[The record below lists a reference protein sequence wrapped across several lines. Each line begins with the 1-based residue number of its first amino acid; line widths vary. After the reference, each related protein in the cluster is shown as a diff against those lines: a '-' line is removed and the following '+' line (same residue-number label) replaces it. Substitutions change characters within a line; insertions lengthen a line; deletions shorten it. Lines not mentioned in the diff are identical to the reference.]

1 MAKIIIVDD
10 DPAMVAVLSEVLRE
24 HRHEVIPAG
33 SPEPAM
39 QLVRE
44 MAPDLVL
51 ADVEMPEGKPLGL
64 KLLQQV
70 KEYNRSIPVVMI
82 TGQGTKERAVQA
94 LRAGAQDFIEKP
106 FQIDELVKRVDNA
119 LVQQKAVHALEEN
132 VELRRQLQDKFRFD
146 SMIGTAP
153 CMESVYRLI
162 ERVANTDSTVLILG
176 ESGTG
181 KELVAR
187 ALHYNSRRAA
197 MPFVAVNCSALPE
210 HLLES
215 ELFGHR
221 KGAFTGAA
229 FDKVG
234 LFQHADGG
242 TILLDEI
249 GSMAPSLQSKLLRFL
264 QDKELRRVG
273 DTDTIKVDLRVL
285 ASTNEPLREKMVEK
299 TFREDLYYRISVI
312 PVQLPPLRERT
323 EDIPLLVTHF
333 VQLICQR
340 QGTTPPR
347 FSDEVMGALKCYR
360 WPGNVRELQ
369 NAVERATALCDGGV
383 VLVKDLP
390 ERVLEAV
397 AAGGSVPPRVDTQQ
411 SVIQTSVAGRPTCEP
426 IVHPSLGEQPSGSG
440 EFGARAAQ
448 WRHGFP
454 PMQLK
459 EFLHCQEV
467 DYIEQV
473 IQAVGGDKEKAAEM
487 LGISM
492 ATLYRK
498 LAAPSVDDQLAP
510 TPSEV
515 EAEKI
520 RPESVGVQPPV

>member
-24 HRHEVIPAG
+24 HHHDVIPASG
-33 SPEPAM
+33 PEKAF
-39 QLVRE
+39 QLVKE
-44 MAPDLVL
+44 QTPDLVL
-51 ADVEMPEGKPLGL
+51 ADIEMPEGKPLGL
-64 KLLQQV
+64 KLLQQI
-70 KEYNRSIPVVMI
+70 KDYNQSIPTIMI

-94 LRAGAQDFIEKP
+94 LRAGAHDFIEKP
-106 FQIDELVKRVDNA
+106 FQIDELVKRIDNA
-119 LVQQKAVHALEEN
+119 LLQQKAVHALEEN

-146 SMIGTAP
+146 SMVGTSSR
-153 CMESVYRLI
+153 MEAVYRLI
-162 ERVANTDSTVLILG
+162 ERVANTESTILILG

-229 FDKVG
+229 FDKLG

-273 DTDTIKVDLRVL
+273 DTETIKVDVRVL
-285 ASTNEPLREKMVEK
+285 ASTNEPLQQKMMDK
-299 TFREDLYYRISVI
+299 AFREDLYYRLSVI
-312 PVQLPPLRERT
+312 PIQLPALRERV

-333 VQLICQR
+333 SHLVAKQ
-340 QGTTPPR
+340 QGVAAPHFP
-347 FSDEVMGALKCYR
+347 DEVMNVMKVYR

-369 NAVERATALCDGGV
+369 NAVERACALCDAGT
-383 VLVKDLP
+383 VLLKDLP

-397 AAGGSVPPRVDTQQ
+397 AGVNDVPQRADAQALVMRTAGAPEIAEP
-411 SVIQTSVAGRPTCEP
+411 VIDPLLAEKAAG
-426 IVHPSLGEQPSGSG
+426 
-440 EFGARAAQ
+440 AAQ
-448 WRHGFP
+448 WGKGVP

-459 EFLHCQEV
+459 EFLHRQEV
-467 DYIEQV
+467 EYIEQV
-473 IQAVGGDKEKAAEM
+473 IEAAGGDKERAAEM

-498 LAAPSVDDQLAP
+498 LASPLSED
-510 TPSEV
+510 EV
-515 EAEKI
+515 EVAQ
-520 RPESVGVQPPV
+520 RQAS

>member
-10 DPAMVAVLSEVLRE
+10 DPAMVSVLSEILRE
-24 HRHEVIPAG
+24 HRHEVIPAN
-33 SPEPAM
+33 SPERAL
-39 QLVRE
+39 QLVE
-44 MAPDLVL
+44 ESAPDLVL
-51 ADVEMPEGKPLGL
+51 SDIEMPEGKPMGL
-64 KLLQQV
+64 KLLQQI

-94 LRAGAQDFIEKP
+94 LRAGAQDFVEKP
-106 FQIDELVKRVDNA
+106 FQIDELIKRIDNA
-119 LVQQKAVHALEEN
+119 LIQQKAVHALEEN

-146 SMIGTAP
+146 TMIGSSP
-153 CMESVYRLI
+153 RMEAVYRLI

-229 FDKVG
+229 FDKMG

-242 TILLDEI
+242 SILLDEI

-264 QDKELRRVG
+264 QDRELRRVG
-273 DTDTIKVDLRVL
+273 DTDTIKVDVRVL
-285 ASTNEPLREKMVEK
+285 AATNEPLQQKMLDK

-312 PVQLPPLRERT
+312 PVQLPPLRDRV
-323 EDIPLLVTHF
+323 EDIPLLVNHF
-333 VQLICQR
+333 VQKCSER
-340 QGTTPPR
+340 QGTPPPR
-347 FSDEVMGALKCYR
+347 VSDEMMSVMKAYR

-369 NAVERATALCDGGV
+369 NAVERAFALCDNGV
-383 VLVKDLP
+383 FLLKDLP
-390 ERVLEAV
+390 ERVLE
-397 AAGGSVPPRVDTQQ
+397 
-411 SVIQTSVAGRPTCEP
+411 SVAGVNGT
-426 IVHPSLGEQPSGSG
+426 PSTILSKSSISPSVAGPDMP
-440 EFGARAAQ
+440 EAAVGASLAEMAAGAAQ
-448 WRHGFP
+448 WSRGLP
-454 PMQLK
+454 PKQLK
-459 EFLHCQEV
+459 EFLHGQEV
-467 DYIEQV
+467 NYIEQV
-473 IQAVGGDKEKAAEM
+473 IQSAGGDKEKAAQM

-498 LAAPSVDDQLAP
+498 LAPS
-510 TPSEV
+510 SEEMSGV
-515 EAEKI
+515 EK
-520 RPESVGVQPPV
+520 SQPQV